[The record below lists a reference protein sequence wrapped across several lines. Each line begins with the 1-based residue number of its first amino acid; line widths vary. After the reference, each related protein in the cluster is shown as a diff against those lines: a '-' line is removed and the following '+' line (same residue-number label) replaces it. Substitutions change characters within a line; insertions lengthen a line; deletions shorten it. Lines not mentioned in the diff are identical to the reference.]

1 MSNTTKITDLE
12 RENGV
17 LAVAI
22 AGTVGAHV
30 WRKN

>member
-12 RENGV
+12 SQNSV

-30 WRKN
+30 WGKN